1 MQSIFSFFRLSLF
14 IDFTEHTLANLRH
27 PYIVTCK
34 VAYVFFSQ
42 KRVGELNSR
51 ISSDITQ
58 IQDTLTSTSLNF
70 KTAHFVG
77 GVALLATESIK
88 LTLLMLSVVPLVA
101 VAAVILVGS
110 FENLQK
116 VFKIR

>member
-1 MQSIFSFFRLSLF
+1 MS
-14 IDFTEHTLANLRH
+14 
-27 PYIVTCK
+27 
-34 VAYVFFSQ
+34 FFSQ

-58 IQDTLTSTSLNF
+58 IQDTLTSTIAEFLRQLLI
-70 KTAHFVG
+70 VG

-101 VAAVILVGS
+101 VAAVIFGR
-110 FENLQK
+110 F
-116 VFKIR
+116 IRKFAKNSR

>member
-1 MQSIFSFFRLSLF
+1 MS
-14 IDFTEHTLANLRH
+14 
-27 PYIVTCK
+27 
-34 VAYVFFSQ
+34 FFSQ

-58 IQDTLTSTSLNF
+58 IQDTLTSTIAEFLRQLILI
-70 KTAHFVG
+70 VG

-101 VAAVILVGS
+101 VAAVIFGR
-110 FENLQK
+110 FIRKFAK

>member
-1 MQSIFSFFRLSLF
+1 MS
-14 IDFTEHTLANLRH
+14 
-27 PYIVTCK
+27 
-34 VAYVFFSQ
+34 FFSQ

-58 IQDTLTSTSLNF
+58 IQDTLTSTIAEFLRQLILI
-70 KTAHFVG
+70 VG
-77 GVALLATESIK
+77 GVALLALK
-88 LTLLMLSVVPLVA
+88 YQVNLLMLSVVPLVA

-116 VFKIR
+116 CSR